1 MENGNSRTRTI
12 FQNIMSTSASKLTP
26 RHDDPS
32 RNARLAA
39 RKRASRK
46 WLARVLRPLAGL
58 CIASFATFHAFAQE
72 PAAQQTQQHKV
83 LVILSNA
90 HHLDLRDGKEY
101 NTGYYLDELAIPLQK
116 IVAAGYTPV
125 FASPQGTPANFDP
138 VSNDKMFFGGSESVR
153 AAAVKYVGSFP
164 GIQHPETLAR
174 IAQQGTSGYVGIFI
188 PGGHAPMQDLSHDK
202 TLGQILVSFHNAG
215 RPTGVICHG
224 PTALLSTLP
233 DPEAFRKAMIAGDST
248 KAQQLASGWPYAG
261 YRLTVFSSGEEHAI
275 EGKGNQL
282 GGDVTFYAA
291 DALSQAGA
299 HVDRI
304 AAWQPNVIEDRELVS
319 GEQPFSSDAFGDAF
333 VTKLNQTKM

>member
-1 MENGNSRTRTI
+1 MENGDSAPTI
-12 FQNIMSTSASKLTP
+12 FQTIMLTLASKTP
-26 RHDDPS
+26 RHDNPS
-32 RNARLAA
+32 GSNSRLAA
-39 RKRASRK
+39 RRGAWSGR
-46 WLARVLRPLAGL
+46 LLRPLAAL
-58 CIASFATFHAFAQE
+58 CFASFAAHHACAQE
-72 PAAQQTQQHKV
+72 PATQQTQQRKV
-83 LVILSNA
+83 LVILSSA
-90 HHLDLRDGKEY
+90 RQLDLRDGKQY

-138 VSNDKMFFGGSESVR
+138 VSNDKMFFGGSESARVDAVNFVR
-153 AAAVKYVGSFP
+153 SFA
-164 GIQHPETLAR
+164 GVQHPETLAQ
-174 IAQQGTSGYVGIFI
+174 IEQQGTSGYVGIFI

-202 TLGQILVSFHNAG
+202 TLGRILVSFHNTG

-233 DPEAFRKAMIAGDST
+233 DPEAFRKAMIAGDFI
-248 KAQQLASGWPYAG
+248 KAAQLASGWPYAG

-275 EGKGNQL
+275 EGKGKQL
-282 GGDVTFYAA
+282 GGDVKFYAA

-304 AAWQPNVIEDRELVS
+304 AAWMPNVIEDHELVS

-333 VTKLNQTKM
+333 VARLNQAKM